1 MSRTQRIFLAAFGV
15 ALAGVARADEIGG
28 SDPIAVPAPEPTAE
42 GRPTGD
48 ATDPDAMPGPERAA
62 SSISISDPAQDA
74 PMIDLSLADAMALA
88 LENNLNVEIAR
99 HDPLIAWEDTR
110 IAWGAYDAEA
120 FVEITRTTV
129 ETPIASALQTSN
141 RIEDE
146 LWENEGG
153 LRGIV
158 PVLSTEYNISFS
170 GDRTKTDRTISS
182 LREQW
187 ESGLNFSIRQPL
199 LRNLYWNAPWTQVKL
214 SEQFYGQ
221 SLEDF
226 RLELMNV
233 ITGVEAAYWAAVAT
247 DEQERVAVKSLEA
260 SQKLL
265 EQTEVQYEVGVV
277 SKVEVVEAEAGVAER
292 EVDLI
297 TARNA
302 YRAAQDQLID
312 RVLGANLEA
321 DSRMLFNPV
330 DRPDQYADYQVDE
343 ATAAAKAMSL
353 RPELASLD
361 QAIRQQ
367 EIQLTFNRNQMA
379 PQIDL
384 VASYGYQG
392 LAGKP
397 CNPVPGLPAGSFGCD
412 AAEAAALGRTIDDS
426 FRSSFEDFF
435 DHDGAVNWSVGG
447 VFSIPLGNH
456 APRARKRQAEIQLR
470 KLETQRS
477 RLVQDIILNVRTSA
491 RELRRSQEEIEAAER
506 RRLAA
511 EEQFRAE
518 SIRLEQG
525 ESTPFD
531 VLQRERDLVDA
542 ESQKITAFQR
552 YRDAVAAL
560 ERSQGTIL
568 ERHNIVVDRAR
579 RLR

>member
-1 MSRTQRIFLAAFGV
+1 MSRTQWIFLAAFGV
-15 ALAGVARADEIGG
+15 ALAGVARADEIG
-28 SDPIAVPAPEPTAE
+28 SNDRIAVAAAEPTAE
-42 GRPTGD
+42 RTAIGD
-48 ATDPDAMPGPERAA
+48 ATDPEAMPGPDR
-62 SSISISDPAQDA
+62 STSTTSIADPAQDA
-74 PMIDLSLADAMALA
+74 PMVDLSLADAMALA

-110 IAWGAYDAEA
+110 IAWGAYDPEA
-120 FVEITRTTV
+120 FVEITRSTI
-129 ETPIASALQTSN
+129 ETPIASALQASN

-158 PVLSTEYNISFS
+158 PVLSTEYNVSFS

-187 ESGLNFSIRQPL
+187 DSALNFSIRQPL
-199 LRNLYWNAPWTQVKL
+199 LRNLYWNAPWTQIKL

-343 ATAAAKAMSL
+343 ATAAGKAMSL
-353 RPELASLD
+353 RPELTSLD

-397 CNPVPGLPAGSFGCD
+397 CNPDTAAGSFGCT
-412 AAEAAALGRTIDDS
+412 AAGAAALGQRIDDS